1 MCLYTEYD
9 AVPTVAE
16 QDIEVY
22 KVVIREGD
30 GTLLSPFQSFEYK
43 VGERYDGML
52 VLNQIDNV
60 EYSPSPHEL
69 VIRLIES
76 KVKDK
81 KLGSCHVG
89 FHSFVSLEQLNEVY
103 ASSDGTLPKRYNRYV
118 VLRCVIPKGE
128 TYYQGIWPTI
138 VPTVLFGKST
148 IKNVGVESY
157 ASSSIKVIEVIE

>member
-22 KVVIREGD
+22 KVVMREGD

-60 EYSPSPHEL
+60 ENSVAIRATFRL
-69 VIRLIES
+69 VEP
-76 KVKDK
+76 KVKNN

-89 FHSFVSLEQLNEVY
+89 FHSFVSLEKLNEVY
-103 ASSDGTLPKRYNRYV
+103 STLDGTLAKRHV

-128 TYYQGIWPTI
+128 TYYKGIWPTM

-148 IKNVGVESY
+148 IKNIAVENY

>member
-22 KVVIREGD
+22 KVVIRDDD
-30 GTLLSPFQSFEYK
+30 GTLLSPFQNFEYK

-52 VLNQIDNV
+52 ILNQIDNV
-60 EYSPSPHEL
+60 ENSVTIRSI
-69 VIRLIES
+69 IRLVES

-103 ASSDGTLPKRYNRYV
+103 TTLDGILANRHV

-128 TYYQGIWPTI
+128 TYYKGIWPTM

-148 IKNVGVESY
+148 IKNIVVENY